1 MMAFPIHEIET
12 PVNGLHTTL
21 YLKFYRV
28 DHWIWRNWAMLYKK
42 QMGDVLHHIFLDFFL
57 DYQRSS

>member
-21 YLKFYRV
+21 SLS
-28 DHWIWRNWAMLYKK
+28 
-42 QMGDVLHHIFLDFFL
+42 GVLPGRPLDL
-57 DYQRSS
+57 EKLGNAVQEANG